1 MFYPLNYGNADVHT
15 EAWGLGRQAPMEWSA

>member
-1 MFYPLNYGNADVHT
+1 LNYGNADVHT